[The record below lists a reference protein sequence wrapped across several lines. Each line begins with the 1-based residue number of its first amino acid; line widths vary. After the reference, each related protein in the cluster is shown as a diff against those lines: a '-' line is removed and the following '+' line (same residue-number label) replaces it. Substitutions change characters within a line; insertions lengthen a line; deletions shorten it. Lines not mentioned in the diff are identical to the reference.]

1 MRFGRLKKAGNETP
15 VVFVSDTAAVDVSDL
30 VPDWS
35 RETLAAGGL
44 DRVDAEDLSGRETI
58 AVTDQE
64 IAPPLARPGQNR
76 VHRGLTTANM
86 RRRPEP
92 RFPNNPSSS

>member
-1 MRFGRLKKAGNETP
+1 MRFGRLKKAENETP

-35 RETLAAGGL
+35 RDTLAAGGL
-44 DRVDAEDLSGRETI
+44 DRVRAANLSDREQI

-64 IAPPLARPGQNR
+64 IAPPLARPGKI
-76 VHRGLTTANM
+76 VCIGLNYRKHAEETGA
-86 RRRPEP
+86 PL
-92 RFPNNPSSS
+92 PNNPSLQP